1 MKEMK
6 RLGKKLISGLIAMAL
21 VLVLMPDIAQKV
33 YADASYNLWVG
44 GAEVTSGNTSGSG
57 NKGTWEY
64 DNGTHTLTLTN
75 YEYNGAGYCPGG
87 DGNYS
92 DYSAVIY
99 YTGAENLTINVVGEN
114 TLINNAGTGNLF
126 GIFNLNSD
134 IVIKSENEGVLIVKT
149 PNNGNNRK
157 YSEPICASNGGIGFK
172 DVTVDVESKKEEAQT
187 NVGIGINSWKGITID
202 NSNVTSVGWYGL
214 YTQGDEGIAIKNDS
228 VVVAEGNFIGMY
240 CQMINI
246 DADTKSV
253 LAKGNSYAIL
263 PTNSDGAFS
272 TGIPGLGW
280 TDTEGT
286 TGEQAI
292 ETTAVASDIKNFKKV
307 RLYNDGILNKLW
319 VGGEQVTT
327 SGQTGSSGSWK
338 YQFGTLTLNDY
349 SYEGDGYK
357 KDSNYSGAIW
367 YEGTD
372 ELTIDVVGENTINK
386 TNETSNTNNNFGI
399 YSDKGDI
406 NIESSSGG
414 ILGINVVNSTG
425 ESTAIKANDT
435 GNLNIN
441 NVEVSA
447 IGGTGGLYGYG
458 VRTWNGKIIVS
469 NSKLTAKG
477 YKDAGIGVATAG
489 EIVFRNNSIVDTY
502 GVGEGIMGTTK
513 IESDIKSVTIAGE
526 TRLVMAD
533 DFYGYF
539 NTEVNGTGWTD
550 VKGTTGKCVIPAGT
564 NYTKT
569 SDAIKNLKKAQFPAL
584 KEIEY
589 TTESYNDS
597 YDGSAHGITISVTKP
612 ESGYTVK
619 YRTADSGEYNLTEAP
634 TFKDAGEYT
643 VYYQISADG
652 YETVVDSETI
662 VIKKASQEAPEAP
675 TLSSATADTITLKA
689 VDGCQYKRDDGAWQ
703 DSNVFKGLTE
713 DTEYSFY
720 QRKKSDENHEMSESS
735 PASKF
740 STKGSDEPGE
750 TVAAP
755 TLDEK
760 TNNSITLIHE
770 DGYEYSID
778 GGNTWQSSNV
788 FENLEA
794 DTEYEI
800 IRRKAASGDSEAG
813 KISESLKVKTNEAND
828 TKTTK
833 EKDRRKYD
841 ENDANS
847 GNLIAEI
854 NQDEDAVKADI
865 NLTTDVAREQIDQLT
880 EAEKTAIKNGDDFR
894 VYLDVM
900 NGEKGL
906 NDSDKERIEKDASEK
921 YSGAKPKKYVDLKL
935 FRQVGTNTP
944 VGISNINSELEVSI
958 NIPDDLKNS
967 SVEETADEESRSE
980 NLMTAAE
987 QKTFYL
993 VKTDAGAEL
1002 VASTTGNTL
1011 TFKTK
1016 EFESI
1021 YAILVSSSEGSGG
1034 SETDPGTGTEIT
1046 SGLLVAKQ
1054 KFYGKDL
1061 FTKYGQAGSGYKYKF
1076 RVDNKAERRFI
1087 KAGRKYIKAKRP
1099 GKATVAL
1106 YQKVKGGSWTKVEE
1120 RTFTVEKPS
1129 VTKKVYNLKSGDTAY
1144 ASTFITNTMQTAP
1157 TSYVSSKPSV
1167 ASVDPTTGKITVHRK
1182 GRATISIIYYGSRKS
1197 AKYKTKLKIQQ

>member
-1 MKEMK
+1 MSYEGGNIIIKSSAD
-6 RLGKKLISGLIAMAL
+6 G
-21 VLVLMPDIAQKV
+21 VL
-33 YADASYNLWVG
+33 
-44 GAEVTSGNTSGSG
+44 
-57 NKGTWEY
+57 
-64 DNGTHTLTLTN
+64 
-75 YEYNGAGYCPGG
+75 
-87 DGNYS
+87 
-92 DYSAVIY
+92 
-99 YTGAENLTINVVGEN
+99 
-114 TLINNAGTGNLF
+114 
-126 GIFNLNSD
+126 NLNTAD
-134 IVIKSENEGVLIVKT
+134 CPSESVAI
-149 PNNGNNRK
+149 R
-157 YSEPICASNGGIGFK
+157 SIGPGKISFK
-172 DVTVDVESKKEEAQT
+172 DVTV
-187 NVGIGINSWKGITID
+187 N
-202 NSNVTSVGWYGL
+202 
-214 YTQGDEGIAIKNDS
+214 
-228 VVVAEGNFIGMY
+228 
-240 CQMINI
+240 
-246 DADTKSV
+246 
-253 LAKGNSYAIL
+253 
-263 PTNSDGAFS
+263 
-272 TGIPGLGW
+272 
-280 TDTEGT
+280 
-286 TGEQAI
+286 
-292 ETTAVASDIKNFKKV
+292 
-307 RLYNDGILNKLW
+307 
-319 VGGEQVTT
+319 
-327 SGQTGSSGSWK
+327 
-338 YQFGTLTLNDY
+338 
-349 SYEGDGYK
+349 
-357 KDSNYSGAIW
+357 
-367 YEGTD
+367 
-372 ELTIDVVGENTINK
+372 
-386 TNETSNTNNNFGI
+386 
-399 YSDKGDI
+399 
-406 NIESSSGG
+406 
-414 ILGINVVNSTG
+414 
-425 ESTAIKANDT
+425 
-435 GNLNIN
+435 
-441 NVEVSA
+441 A
-447 IGGTGGLYGYG
+447 IGGNGASYGYG
-458 VRTWNGKIIVS
+458 VYGWGGEILIS
-469 NSKLTAKG
+469 NANLTAKG
-477 YKDAGIGVATAG
+477 YSSTKSAGIHSAAGKIIIKDGSKVNAYGKEVGIKGNALIASDVESVTVAG
-489 EIVFRNNSIVDTY
+489 EQHIFGGNSN
-502 GVGEGIMGTTK
+502 K
-513 IESDIKSVTIAGE
+513 LS
-526 TRLVMAD
+526 
-533 DFYGYF
+533 
-539 NTEVNGTGWTD
+539 TEVDGIGWTD
-550 VKGTTGKCVIPAGT
+550 VEGTTGKCIIPAGT
-564 NYTKT
+564 DYTTT
-569 SDAIKNLKKAQFPAL
+569 SDEIKDIKKAIFSNIKFL
-584 KEIEY
+584 EY
-589 TTESYNDS
+589 TTESYQDS

-612 ESGYTVK
+612 DSGYTVK
-619 YRTADSGEYNLTEAP
+619 YRTTDSGEYNLTKAP
-634 TFKDAGEYT
+634 TFTNAGEYT
-643 VYYQISADG
+643 VYYKIFADG
-652 YETVVDSETI
+652 YETVEDSETI
-662 VIKKASQEAPEAP
+662 VIKKASQKAPEAP

-703 DSNVFKGLTE
+703 DSNVFSGLEE

-740 STKGSDEPGE
+740 STKGSDEPEE

-788 FENLEA
+788 FGNLEA
-794 DTEYEI
+794 NTEYEI
-800 IRRKAASGDSEAG
+800 VRRKAASGDSEAG
-813 KISESLKVKTNEAND
+813 KISESLKVRTNGAYD

-833 EKDRRKYD
+833 EKDRKKYD

-847 GNLIAEI
+847 GDLIAEI

-880 EAEKTAIKNGDDFR
+880 EAEKKAIKNGDDFR

-906 NDSDKERIEKDASEK
+906 NDSDKERIEKYASEK

-935 FRQVGTNTP
+935 FKQVGTNTP

-958 NIPDDLKNS
+958 DIPDDLKNS
-967 SVEETADEESRSE
+967 SVEETADEESQSE
-980 NLMTAAE
+980 NLMTAE

-1021 YAILVSSSEGSGG
+1021 YAILVSSSEGGGG
-1034 SETDPGTGTEIT
+1034 SETDPGTGTETGTEIT